1 MPAPLP
7 VTLGPSSFS
16 ILERIDNTISGRGK
30 RNRVQTSSFRRP
42 LLLQQPEAVADRKL
56 PLVRHLVHQEEAQSQ
71 EQDAG
76 RHDRRDADP
85 ERRPRAPPPSNRPRR
100 PLRPTRR
107 PAVRSG
113 PPTRSRSRTGTAIEA
128 RKVRPVLVLDP
139 LEVRLAEEERSV
151 QVEPR
156 QADLAVGV
164 AQGDVSVC
172 NIPQARREVAELL
185 PGDVRQD
192 EAQAGVLGD
201 AQVGL
206 VLHEMVVRPQVA
218 QRRSSN
224 AFKSSPAGL
233 CAEIVPPE
241 CVRRDVPRERL
252 DEDAIV
258 DPHEVELRVPRH
270 DDGAPF
276 HQLPVER
283 RYVSTVLF

>member
-1 MPAPLP
+1 LEQ
-7 VTLGPSSFS
+7 VQISS
-16 ILERIDNTISGRGK
+16 L
-30 RNRVQTSSFRRP
+30 RRP

-71 EQDAG
+71 EQDTG

-85 ERRPRAPPPSNRPRR
+85 ERRPR
-100 PLRPTRR
+100 PTA
-107 PAVRSG
+107 PAVLSDRHDDLQSAQDHRRDPDHEQG
-113 PPTRSRSRTGTAIEA
+113 RPVEA
-128 RKVRPVLVLDP
+128 SKVRPVLVLDP
-139 LEVRLAEEERSV
+139 LEVRLAEEERGV
-151 QVEPR
+151 RVEPR
-156 QADLAVGV
+156 RADLAVGV

-172 NIPQARREVAELL
+172 DVPQARREVAELL
-185 PGDVRQD
+185 PGDVRRD

-206 VLHEMVVRPQVA
+206 VLHEMVLRPQVA

-224 AFKSSPAGL
+224 AFKSSAASL

-258 DPHEVELRVPRH
+258 DPR
-270 DDGAPF
+270 
-276 HQLPVER
+276 
-283 RYVSTVLF
+283 